1 MIEPSPTIAFI
12 VMWIL
17 LPICL
22 FTIAMGYSLWT
33 WAAVLDII
41 ASIRDKRRFFP
52 IEHETFTW
60 IVFHLVVLGIVAL
73 LLLGQVSLR

>member
-1 MIEPSPTIAFI
+1 MIETSPEITFI

-17 LPICL
+17 LPISL
-22 FTIAMGYSLWT
+22 VTIAMGYGLWT
-33 WAAVLDII
+33 WAAVLDIV

-60 IVFHLVVLGIVAL
+60 IVFHLVVLGIIAL

>member
-22 FTIAMGYSLWT
+22 LTIAMGYSQWT

-60 IVFHLVVLGIVAL
+60 IVAHLVVLGIIAL